1 VIRFRWLQGC
11 RWCADD
17 NVKRKSERAK
27 RKEQRG
33 KSKEERAKRKEQRA
47 RLKVKVWLYNPH
59 LCPLPSV
66 ILPFGEKSEKGNE
79 K

>member
-1 VIRFRWLQGC
+1 MIRFRWLQGC
-11 RWCADD
+11 RWCAD
-17 NVKRKSERAK
+17 VKGES
-27 RKEQRG
+27 
-33 KSKEERAKRKEQRA
+33 ERAKRKEQRA